1 MHDAHKKPTL
11 QKRTAAFLY
20 VCAGVLILTVP
31 HLLSAAGAGIVSC
44 TGLDCQFCSV
54 AQLIQNVINFL
65 IQLSIPLSA
74 ALFAYAGFLYATAGV
89 SGKSDQINKARGIF
103 SKVGGGFIFTL
114 IGWLVINTFLSTLL
128 GGGPYANGKWFE
140 IPCVN
145 NRNIAG
151 SSIATLLN
159 GLVAGTPDTSGSVGG
174 ITGVTNAQCAST
186 NDPPCGAAY
195 LQSVDFTDT
204 EAAAMSCIAVTEN
217 SGQSAGCTGNACGAF
232 QIMLTQNKLEG
243 EACAKYNNGNTTL
256 DCPSLC
262 KGTNGAATKTYAC
275 KPCVLASQDAQCN
288 AESAQNLYANEGYT
302 PWLGGGEGSSDN
314 AKAVGCVNKYDPTSD
329 SLSSN
334 NNP

>member
-1 MHDAHKKPTL
+1 MHGTHNKLTL

-114 IGWLVINTFLSTLL
+114 IDWLVINTFLSTLL

-145 NRNIAG
+145 NRNISTG
-151 SSIATLLN
+151 GIAQLLN
-159 GLVAGTPDTSGSVGG
+159 GLVAGTPNTSGSGWSTGGAGAGGSGQPRATTYIPGGGG
-174 ITGVTNAQCAST
+174 INGADIGNRGNALSTVQDAINAAGNGGPVTVDIAAAPGSGLTQGGLYRSDELAQQIAAYAQTQGVTI
-186 NDPPCGAAY
+186 DPSRVQLRVG
-195 LQSVDFTDT
+195 DT
-204 EAAAMSCIAVTEN
+204 CP
-217 SGQSAGCTGNACGAF
+217 
-232 QIMLTQNKLEG
+232 
-243 EACAKYNNGNTTL
+243 ACADVK
-256 DCPSLC
+256 
-262 KGTNGAATKTYAC
+262 
-275 KPCVLASQDAQCN
+275 ASADQAPHIDVP
-288 AESAQNLYANEGYT
+288 LYHAGQT
-302 PWLGGGEGSSDN
+302 CGSS
-314 AKAVGCVNKYDPTSD
+314 AC
-329 SLSSN
+329 N
-334 NNP
+334 NTQTTFTLTKPLTPK